1 MPSESRTIIFSQ
13 QEVIDALVSYARA
26 RKMKVP
32 PGVVRDVEVT
42 GDVEFIVSLEI
53 FDDREG
59 RINSLIFTFDE
70 AGAAM
75 IHYCIASKI
84 PLPRDGV
91 KSLQYQSGAISL
103 HMTRD
108 VMLKRIGG

>member
-59 RINSLIFTFDE
+59 RTNSLIFTFDE